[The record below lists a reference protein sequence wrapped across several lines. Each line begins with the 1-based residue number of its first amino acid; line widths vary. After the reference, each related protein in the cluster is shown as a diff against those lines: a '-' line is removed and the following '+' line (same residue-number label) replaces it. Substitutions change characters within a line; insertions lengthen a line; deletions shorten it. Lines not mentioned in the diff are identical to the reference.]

1 MKTNRRIRTL
11 GVLLC
16 MVSMLVFSGTK
27 TDVYAGNIAFVVLNT
42 YEQTMNIGDEYR
54 LCAVRSNGKKPTF
67 SPIDSKIASVNTYG
81 LITAKKAGTAKIIV
95 KTRNAEARCRITV
108 NKTTID
114 LNQTSV
120 SMDNG
125 SEFRLKAEVSTG
137 HEVKYKSSK
146 RSVATV
152 DESGVIT
159 AVKPGDAVITV
170 SADGSTATCRIKVK
184 QPKVML
190 SQSKATLYRKE
201 ELQLTIHTNSRTK
214 PKWKSNRSS
223 VATVDAQGHVTA
235 MKHGTAIITVT
246 VDGVSKTCE
255 VTVRQP
261 KVVLAKSSV
270 VLNVGQQ
277 TRVEASVSSGNMPV
291 YSSSNTSIATVEEDG
306 TVTAVSQGKAY
317 IYATEDGVK
326 AKLTVTVKSDS
337 DKKKQK

>member
-1 MKTNRRIRTL
+1 
-11 GVLLC
+11 
-16 MVSMLVFSGTK
+16 
-27 TDVYAGNIAFVVLNT
+27 
-42 YEQTMNIGDEYR
+42 
-54 LCAVRSNGKKPTF
+54 
-67 SPIDSKIASVNTYG
+67 
-81 LITAKKAGTAKIIV
+81 
-95 KTRNAEARCRITV
+95 
-108 NKTTID
+108 
-114 LNQTSV
+114 
-120 SMDNG
+120 MDNG

-184 QPKVML
+184 QPKVVL

-277 TRVEASVSSGNMPV
+277 TRVEASVSSGNTPG

-306 TVTAVSQGKAY
+306 TVTAVSPGKAY

>member
-1 MKTNRRIRTL
+1 
-11 GVLLC
+11 
-16 MVSMLVFSGTK
+16 
-27 TDVYAGNIAFVVLNT
+27 
-42 YEQTMNIGDEYR
+42 
-54 LCAVRSNGKKPTF
+54 
-67 SPIDSKIASVNTYG
+67 
-81 LITAKKAGTAKIIV
+81 
-95 KTRNAEARCRITV
+95 
-108 NKTTID
+108 
-114 LNQTSV
+114 
-120 SMDNG
+120 
-125 SEFRLKAEVSTG
+125 
-137 HEVKYKSSK
+137 
-146 RSVATV
+146 
-152 DESGVIT
+152 
-159 AVKPGDAVITV
+159 
-170 SADGSTATCRIKVK
+170 
-184 QPKVML
+184 
-190 SQSKATLYRKE
+190 
-201 ELQLTIHTNSRTK
+201 
-214 PKWKSNRSS
+214 
-223 VATVDAQGHVTA
+223 